1 MTPHL
6 TQQLSL
12 DFELDERTLAKGKAP
27 KSSFDFELDEQTLA
41 KPPKS
46 SSDFEL
52 DERTLAKSLKLSSEL
67 DLDECLNMTKKCLA
81 YLSGYSNNQKY
92 VTYLVASQVLE

>member
-12 DFELDERTLAKGKAP
+12 DFELDERTMAKAL
-27 KSSFDFELDEQTLA
+27 KSSFDFELDERTLA

-67 DLDECLNMTKKCLA
+67 ELDECRHMTKKCLA